1 MSVFELVSGGVTL
14 RFPVG
19 ENGGWGCAVYKT
31 GMDTPLYETPKP
43 VVLILKDYAAKHV
56 EFSGAYEKLN
66 QEGDTVTACG
76 SITTPMGSVFHFED
90 RFVPYEKENTFSFE
104 RKVRVEKA
112 AKDDLGF
119 GSRVTLGVCAG
130 GGVPDYDYFAPGA
143 WYKHNEHAP
152 DHFIGKDMDLPC
164 YWYRET
170 RFALPFFAMQN
181 KRTGDTVV
189 FSRARADIKASEPFE
204 NHFDSRTDPSYTY
217 GSLGLS
223 VPNGISMDYVYPGTE
238 GLNEDMTPYRN
249 GPYRYQFGLNKRYH
263 PVEEGFTQEY
273 GLLWHFSNQSGFQNM
288 MKNTWRFFYDIFN
301 PAVAPVDNDK
311 LYHVCMDM
319 FDDLCGEYY
328 GSWGVP
334 FKCLLPSGEIGIV
347 DYQMGFI
354 GQQPNIGYQLLRY
367 GYVENRPET
376 AQKGKYVLDWWVNN
390 SLTEWGAPKTWYDP
404 FPARWLDQ
412 PIWLRM
418 MADGLEG
425 ILDGYVFLK
434 KQGEEH
440 DDWLSYCKTVGNWLV
455 RTADE
460 EGCWHRAYNFDGTV
474 RLESKA
480 NTSNVLRFLV
490 QLYLVTKDERY
501 KTAALKAGDWCYE
514 HIYKNLEYLG
524 GTCDNADVLDKESG
538 IYAFFGFLALYDLT
552 GEEKWLEATM
562 GAADYTETWTYS
574 WVFPVKPIEKIH
586 AFHHVNMSGQ
596 SLIATGHSG
605 ADVYMAACSYIYYRL
620 YLITGDAHYRDF
632 AIFIS
637 KNPKQGTD
645 LDGSFG
651 YGRRGLCEE
660 SANVYSFDSRGVY
673 AWLPWV
679 TYVQVDPVFRMK
691 ETFGTYE
698 IEDAEKLPK
707 EELLRRNRIYD
718 TYAP

>member
-1 MSVFELVSGGVTL
+1 MCSS
-14 RFPVG
+14 
-19 ENGGWGCAVYKT
+19 
-31 GMDTPLYETPKP
+31 
-43 VVLILKDYAAKHV
+43 
-56 EFSGAYEKLN
+56 
-66 QEGDTVTACG
+66 
-76 SITTPMGSVFHFED
+76 
-90 RFVPYEKENTFSFE
+90 
-104 RKVRVEKA
+104 
-112 AKDDLGF
+112 DL
-119 GSRVTLGVCAG
+119 
-130 GGVPDYDYFAPGA
+130 
-143 WYKHNEHAP
+143 
-152 DHFIGKDMDLPC
+152 
-164 YWYRET
+164 
-170 RFALPFFAMQN
+170 
-181 KRTGDTVV
+181 
-189 FSRARADIKASEPFE
+189 
-204 NHFDSRTDPSYTY
+204 
-217 GSLGLS
+217 
-223 VPNGISMDYVYPGTE
+223 
-238 GLNEDMTPYRN
+238 
-249 GPYRYQFGLNKRYH
+249 
-263 PVEEGFTQEY
+263 
-273 GLLWHFSNQSGFQNM
+273 
-288 MKNTWRFFYDIFN
+288 
-301 PAVAPVDNDK
+301 
-311 LYHVCMDM
+311 
-319 FDDLCGEYY
+319 LCGEYY

-552 GEEKWLEATM
+552 GEEKWLEATR